1 MLFKADPTFYPS
13 PKLAA
18 QAPAEKLAYVAALYA
33 NGDTKPDALTV
44 VNVDAQS
51 HAYGSI
57 VGRVDMPNVGDE
69 LHHFGWNACSSAL
82 CPYAPHPHVER
93 RYLIVPGLRS
103 SRIYVLDTKPDP
115 ETPKI
120 VKVIEAQAV
129 HERTGYSRP
138 HTVHCG
144 PDGIY
149 LSALGSPSGDG
160 PGGIFSLDH
169 DNFEPLGP
177 WEVEHGPQ
185 HFGYDFAWHLGYDIA
200 VTSEWGTPNMVENGV
215 NPELLLG
222 GKYGHHLHIWDLRK
236 HRHLQSLD
244 LGPEQQMVLELRPAH
259 DPTKAY
265 GFVGVVT
272 SLKDLSSSIWL
283 WHKIGGSSN
292 GHFEVKKVIEI
303 PAEAADP
310 AQLPPLLQGFKAV
323 PPLLTDINL
332 SVDDRFLYASCWGTG
347 EMRQYDVSDPFQPK
361 LVGSVHIGGIVRR
374 TPHPSQPSQ
383 PLNGGPQMV
392 ELSRDGRRVFF
403 TNSLYAAWDKQ
414 FYPDGIRGWMAK
426 LDVAPNGGIAFDPRL
441 FLEFG
446 ELRPHQ
452 VRLEGGDASSDFY
465 CYP

>member
-1 MLFKADPTFYPS
+1 MLWKTDPTFYPS
-13 PKLAA
+13 PKLAM
-18 QAPAEKLAYVAALYA
+18 QAPAEKLAYVAALNA
-33 NGDTKPDALTV
+33 NGGNHPDALV
-44 VNVDAQS
+44 VVDVDHES
-51 HAYGSI
+51 KKYGQI

-103 SRIYVLDTKPDP
+103 SRIHVIDTKDN
-115 ETPKI
+115 PKQPKV
-120 VKVIEAQAV
+120 VKVIEPKDVA
-129 HERTGYSRP
+129 ERTGYSRP
-138 HTVHCG
+138 HTIHCG

-160 PGGIFSLDH
+160 PGGIFALDH
-169 DNFEPLGP
+169 YNFEPLGR
-177 WEVEHGPQ
+177 WEVDRGPQ
-185 HFGYDFAWHLGYDIA
+185 YFGYDFAWHLGYDIA

-222 GKYGHHLHIWDLRK
+222 GKYGHSLHIWDLRK
-236 HRHLQSLD
+236 RRHLQSLD
-244 LGPEQQMVLELRPAH
+244 LGAEQQMVLELRAAH

-265 GFVGVVT
+265 GFVGVVV

-283 WHKIGGSSN
+283 WHRPSGGSD
-292 GHFEVKKVIEI
+292 GKFEIKKVIEI
-303 PAEAADP
+303 PAEPADP
-310 AQLPPLLQGFKAV
+310 SQLPPLLQGFKAV

-347 EMRQYDVSDPFQPK
+347 EMRQYDVSDPFNPK
-361 LVGSVHIGGIVRR
+361 LIGSVHVGGIVRR
-374 TPHPSQPSQ
+374 ASHPARPGE

-392 ELSRDGRRVFF
+392 EISRDGRRVYF

-414 FYPDGIRGWMAK
+414 FYPEGIRGWMVK
-426 LDVAPNGGIAFDPRL
+426 LDVAQDGGIQLDPKL
-441 FLEFG
+441 FAEFG
-446 ELRPHQ
+446 NLRPHQ
-452 VRLEGGDASSDFY
+452 VKLQGGDASSDFY

>member
-18 QAPAEKLAYVAALYA
+18 QAPAEKLAYVAALNA
-33 NGDTKPDALTV
+33 NGGTKPDALTI
-44 VNVDAQS
+44 VNVDAQAP
-51 HAYGSI
+51 AYGSI

-82 CPYAPHPHVER
+82 CPYAPHPHLER

-120 VKVIEAQAV
+120 VKVIEPQLV

-149 LSALGSPSGDG
+149 LSALGSPSGEG
-160 PGGIFSLDH
+160 PGGIFALDH

-177 WEVEHGPQ
+177 WEIERGPQ

-215 NPELLLG
+215 NPELLLS

-236 HRHLQSLD
+236 HRHLQALD

-283 WHKIGGSSN
+283 WHKGSGASN
-292 GHFEVKKVIEI
+292 GHFEIKKVIEI

-347 EMRQYDVSDPFQPK
+347 EIRQYDVSDPFQPK
-361 LVGSVHIGGIVRR
+361 LAGSIHIGGIVRR
-374 TPHPSQPSQ
+374 TPHPSRPGQ

-414 FYPDGIRGWMAK
+414 FYPDGIGGWMVK
-426 LDVAPNGGIAFDPRL
+426 LDVAPNGGIEFDPKL
-441 FLEFG
+441 FIEFG

-452 VRLEGGDASSDFY
+452 VRLQGGDASSDFY